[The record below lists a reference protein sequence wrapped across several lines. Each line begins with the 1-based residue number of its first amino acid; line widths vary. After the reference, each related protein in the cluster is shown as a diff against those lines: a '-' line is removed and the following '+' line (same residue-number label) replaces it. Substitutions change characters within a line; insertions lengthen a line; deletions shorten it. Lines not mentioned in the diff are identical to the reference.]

1 MDLNEF
7 IDNVADQFEDTDRS
21 VFTADTNIWE
31 LEEFT
36 SLIALS
42 IISMIDEEY
51 DVAIKGS
58 DVKGLKTIAELY
70 EVVKSKMD

>member
-1 MDLNEF
+1 MELQEF
-7 IDNVADQFEDTDRS
+7 IDNVADQFENTDRS
-21 VFTADTNIWE
+21 LFTADTKFME
-31 LEEFT
+31 LEDWT

-58 DVKGLKTIAELY
+58 DVKGISTIGELY
-70 EVVKSKMD
+70 EVVKSRMD

>member
-1 MDLNEF
+1 MELDEF
-7 IDNVADQFEDTDRS
+7 IENVADQFENTDRS
-21 VFTADTNIWE
+21 VFTADTKIME
-31 LEEFT
+31 LEEWT

-58 DVKGLKTIAELY
+58 DVKGVSTIGELY
-70 EVVKSKMD
+70 EIVKSRME

>member
-1 MDLNEF
+1 MEFQEF
-7 IDNVADQFEDTDRS
+7 ISNVADQFEDTDRS
-21 VFTADTNIWE
+21 VFTADTKFME
-31 LEEFT
+31 LDEWT

-58 DVKGLKTIAELY
+58 DVKGISTLGELF
-70 EVVKSKMD
+70 ELVKSKMD

>member
-1 MDLNEF
+1 MELEEF
-7 IDNVADQFEDTDRS
+7 IGNVADQFEDTDRS
-21 VFTADTNIWE
+21 VFTAETKLME
-31 LEEFT
+31 LDEWT
-36 SLIALS
+36 SLVALS

-58 DVKGLKTIAELY
+58 DVKGISTIGELY